1 MEITD
6 ARELSNMALVDEV
19 GRLAGREREA
29 SVAFIVHV
37 AEFDARRLYAEAG
50 FTSTYRYCIDV
61 LHLSEDAAWNRIDA
75 GRAARAYPVILE
87 MLVAGTL
94 SPTTA
99 RMLRPHLTPDNH
111 RELLAAASGK
121 SKRGVEA
128 LLAARFPLPDAPS
141 VVRPLGPK
149 VVPDASENPKDTA
162 APTAASAS
170 HAPSHASS
178 PPNASSLVLGPP
190 TPPPVV
196 AQRYEIRFTA
206 CAETAALLRRAQDLL
221 AGAAPSGNLD
231 HVFGRALALLVADLE
246 RKKAAVTDR
255 PAAEPSDG
263 RAGRDSRYLPAALR
277 RTVWRRDGGQCTF
290 VATAGRRC
298 GERRRFEFHHGPV
311 PSAVGGRPVAENIHL
326 LCRAHNRYESERFY
340 GPGREYG
347 GIDRACSVPS
357 GTRGCG
363 RATRSGTGGPASE
376 AGDRPSP

>member
-1 MEITD
+1 MKITD

-29 SVAFIVHV
+29 TVAFIVHV

-87 MLVAGTL
+87 MLVAGAL

-99 RMLRPHLTPDNH
+99 RMMRPHLTSDNH

-121 SKRGVEA
+121 SKREVEA
-128 LLAARFPLPDAPS
+128 LLAARFPRPDAPS

-149 VVPDASENPKDTA
+149 VMTA
-162 APTAASAS
+162 APIAAPIATVIANTSATAPRETSASAASPLSALITD
-170 HAPSHASS
+170 PR
-178 PPNASSLVLGPP
+178 VL
-190 TPPPVV
+190 PPPPID
-196 AQRYEIRFTA
+196 RYEIRFTA
-206 CAETAALLRRAQDLL
+206 CAATAALLRRAQNLL
-221 AGAAPSGNLD
+221 AGTAPSGDLD
-231 HVFGRALALLVADLE
+231 RVFRRALALLVSDLE

-255 PAAEPSDG
+255 PTARPSDG
-263 RAGRDSRYLPAALR
+263 RAGRDSRFLPAAVR
-277 RTVWRRDGGQCTF
+277 RTVWQRDGGQCAF
-290 VATAGRRC
+290 VTTDGRRC
-298 GERRRFEFHHGPV
+298 GERCRLEFHHGPV
-311 PSAVGGRPVAENIHL
+311 PFAVGGRPVAENIHL

-347 GIDRACSVPS
+347 GIDRACSLPS
-357 GTRGCG
+357 ETRGLG
-363 RATRSGTGGPASE
+363 RATRSE
-376 AGDRPSP
+376 RVDRPRR